1 MTPRMSLR
9 PTTPTSVRS
18 LPITVDDRAERAE
31 RALWKR
37 NETSLAVSAIA
48 GVVEAIVAS
57 WIVAVAMRDLLATIR
72 VDSGAS
78 FAVVVTLARVG
89 LVVAEALGALAISV
103 AAGAL
108 LLRMEHRAS
117 VRETVP
123 FWTRVVAVVRIV
135 GGAIVFG
142 AGWKLGWS
150 FLLESRAPW
159 LLPLL
164 AAAQLATLVVASFRP
179 ISTAPRGSPSTP
191 ARASGK
197 QSA

>member
-1 MTPRMSLR
+1 MQRSSLA
-9 PTTPTSVRS
+9 PNVRS
-18 LPITVDDRAERAE
+18 ISNDRTP
-31 RALWKR
+31 WKR
-37 NETSLAVSAIA
+37 NEASLAAASIA

-57 WIVAVAMRDLLATIR
+57 WIVAIAMRDLLVLIR
-72 VDSGAS
+72 DNAVGSAIAVDVA
-78 FAVVVTLARVG
+78 LARVG
-89 LVVAEALGALAISV
+89 LVVSEALGALAVSV

-108 LLRMEHRAS
+108 LLRMEHRAAA
-117 VRETVP
+117 RETVP

-150 FLLESRAPW
+150 ILLESRAPW
-159 LLPLL
+159 LLAVL
-164 AAAQLATLVVASFRP
+164 AAMQLAALVVGSFRP
-179 ISTAPRGSPSTP
+179 ISIGGRSSPSTP